1 MKMMRKRE
9 ERNKKGGES
18 MKKEMIFTAL
28 LTVLL
33 SVTVAFAGDR
43 SIVGPVLW
51 IAGGSG
57 VLIAAYVVLTLMGKK
72 K

>member
-1 MKMMRKRE
+1 MQ
-9 ERNKKGGES
+9 KGGES

-28 LTVLL
+28 LTMLW